1 MADTPFSDSYI
12 ETDAELEALIG
23 ADPRAASPSEFDFI
37 CEADWKNL
45 CGDQKEADYI
55 KALGLVVSG

>member
-1 MADTPFSDSYI
+1 MSRD
-12 ETDAELEALIG
+12 ALIRG
-23 ADPRAASPSEFDFI
+23 NTILFLDRSNGDATARPPDASLI
-37 CEADWKNL
+37 YEADWKNL